1 MGWVFLFPGQGSQ
14 KVGMLEEWKRINS
27 KEVESIFAQV
37 NTICGVDLLRLVTE
51 GPEEELSLTFNAQPA
66 ILAVSMLIFRFLEKK
81 MGNLPIAACAGHSLG
96 EYSALCAAQSLD
108 FEEAI
113 FLVRKRGEIMQKA
126 TPQGFGTMVAVMG
139 LPLKEVEQLVLF
151 FQQEGEKIEIANIN
165 SSEQVVL
172 SLQKGMVE
180 RVMGRVIEMGGKRA
194 IELKVSAPFHSS
206 FMKGAAEEFA
216 KFLDEVRLKKPRYP
230 YVSNVTAS
238 YVEDPEKIKALLAQ
252 QMISPVQWRDIMA
265 LFYKHGERHVVEIG
279 PGTVLSKL
287 FEREYPEVR
296 TFHTGSLKATQS
308 FLREAVG
315 SDDL

>member
-1 MGWVFLFPGQGSQ
+1 
-14 KVGMLEEWKRINS
+14 MLEEWKGIIPE
-27 KEVESIFAQV
+27 EVESVFTLA
-37 NTICGVDLLRLVTE
+37 NKICGVDLLQLVTE

-66 ILAVSMLIFRFLEKK
+66 ILAVSMLIFRFVEKK
-81 MGNLPIAACAGHSLG
+81 VGDLPITAFAGHSLG

-126 TPQGFGTMVAVMG
+126 TPQGFGAMVAVMG
-139 LPLKEVEQLVLF
+139 LPLKEVEQLVSF
-151 FQQEGEKIEIANIN
+151 FHREGEKVEIANIN

-172 SLQKGMVE
+172 SLRKEMVGKVTE
-180 RVMGRVIEMGGKRA
+180 KVIEMGGKRA
-194 IELKVSAPFHSS
+194 VELKVSAPFHSS

-216 KFLDEVRLKKPRYP
+216 KFLDEVRFKKPRCP

-238 YVEDPEKIKALLAQ
+238 YVEDPEEIKVLLAQ
-252 QMISPVQWRDIMA
+252 QMVSPVRWRDIMVF
-265 LFYKHGERHVVEIG
+265 FYERGERRMVEVG
-279 PGTVLSKL
+279 PGTVLGKL
-287 FEREYPEVR
+287 FEREYPEVK
-296 TFHTGSLKATQS
+296 TFHTGSLKAMRS